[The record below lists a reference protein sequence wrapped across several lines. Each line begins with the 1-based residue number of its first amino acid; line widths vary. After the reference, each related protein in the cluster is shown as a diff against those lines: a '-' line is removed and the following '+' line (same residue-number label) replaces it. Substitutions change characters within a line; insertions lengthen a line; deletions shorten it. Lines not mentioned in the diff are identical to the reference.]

1 MTSSCTCQSC
11 VSEHPCSSRTTGFDP
26 DRGLSDGGFR
36 IDENPDRPLQGS
48 NAPEERRIN
57 GSVTRWTFLGV
68 VAASWIWAILSCK
81 RFWEL
86 DPDYAYGWSVPPL
99 VAFFIWRRLTDLPRE
114 VWSGMKARP
123 GSRVSINPW
132 LLAVPALAV
141 LPLEVYRTEYLQSGF
156 FVWSV
161 NLWAVTLTL
170 ASAWWLGGAG
180 LMRPILFPVLFYLTA
195 APWPAVVALPLKQGL
210 MTNVTHIVA
219 EILLWIGIPVTV
231 QGAQLHLSN
240 GVVGIVE
247 ACSGIRSLQTAIM
260 VSLAIGE
267 LQLLTSARRA
277 GLLGVS
283 VLLALATN
291 LGRTFTLCWI
301 MEKHGDKA
309 MHSAHDPVGN
319 VAMYSLLGLIYLAGR
334 LLTRDDA
341 DHPLPVAPMSWSAR
355 MGALKWGTIPDFR
368 PFLAVALV
376 MAFTAQAWYFA
387 LRVKLKPQVVGIF
400 TPKLTNSATTV
411 THEFEEH
418 VWRLLAADYGVQ
430 FDIIPKEQDAA
441 RMSVYHL
448 FWKPSPYVQYA
459 LGHRPDVCMPGAGW
473 VLSSDVRKTQITFN
487 GHPMDFSVFTFN
499 REDSKLKGLQI
510 WGIWRNGKPI
520 EMDYQ
525 RVLRSSPE
533 VFGLFP
539 SGRHL
544 MGIEIV
550 SAFITFEGDPPGLE
564 NFERHLPRYFEVN
577 P

>member
-1 MTSSCTCQSC
+1 MDEKPDGSRQSSN
-11 VSEHPCSSRTTGFDP
+11 SS
-26 DRGLSDGGFR
+26 GGR
-36 IDENPDRPLQGS
+36 QVNNS
-48 NAPEERRIN
+48 AN
-57 GSVTRWTFLGV
+57 RWTFFGV

-99 VAFFIWRRLTDLPRE
+99 VAFFIWRRLSDLPQDA
-114 VWSGMKARP
+114 WSRMKARP
-123 GSRVSINPW
+123 DSKISANPW
-132 LLAVPALAV
+132 LLALPALGV

-161 NLWAVTLTL
+161 NLWAVSLTL
-170 ASAWWLGGAG
+170 ASAWWLGGG
-180 LMRPILFPVLFYLTA
+180 TLLRTLLFPVLFYLTA
-195 APWPAVVALPLKQGL
+195 APWPAIVALPLKQGL

-219 EILLWIGIPVTV
+219 EILLWIGIPVTM
-231 QGAQLHLSN
+231 QGAQLHMAN

-247 ACSGIRSLQTAIM
+247 ACSGIRSLQTALM

-267 LQLLTSARRA
+267 LQLLTTGRRA
-277 GLLGVS
+277 ALLGVS

-334 LLTRDDA
+334 LMTQTDA
-341 DHPLPVAPMSWSAR
+341 ETNAPIGSTSWSTR
-355 MGALKWGTIPDFR
+355 MNALKWGSIPNFR
-368 PFLAVALV
+368 PFLAVGLI
-376 MAFTAQAWYFA
+376 MAFTAQAWYFV
-387 LRVKLKPQVVGIF
+387 LRVKHKPQVVGIF
-400 TPKLTNSATTV
+400 APKLKDSANTV
-411 THEFEEH
+411 THEFDEH
-418 VWRLLAADYGVQ
+418 VWRLLAADSGVQ
-430 FDIIPKEQDAA
+430 FDILPTEPNSPKI
-441 RMSVYHL
+441 SVYHL

-473 VLSSDVRKTQITFN
+473 ILRSGVRKTQITFN
-487 GHPMDFSVFTFN
+487 GHPMDFSVFTFD
-499 REDSKLKGLQI
+499 REDSKTKGIQV
-510 WGIWRNGKPI
+510 WGIWRNGNPV

-550 SAFITFEGDPPGLE
+550 SAFITFEGEAPGLE
-564 NFERHLPRYFEVN
+564 AFEHHLPKYFEVN